1 MRFLLTL
8 SPTFGHFHALV
19 PLALALKESGHDL
32 AFATGKGFGSVIHSA
47 GFQHFPCGLDFDGSR
62 DIFTALP
69 EWEAIKAQAP
79 SDVAFQQ
86 LHGFVLG
93 LAPRMAHDLLDLA
106 GTWKPDV
113 IVRDP
118 LEFGGYIAA
127 EFYGIPHAT
136 PIWATYIPA
145 QYLVPAAVSELRRSF
160 GLRDDPG
167 LISMDRYLV
176 LDFLP
181 PSWTFPD
188 LPYPPVAHRFCAPPY
203 DMSGD
208 SRLPN
213 WVDALTGQP
222 TVYATLGTTFNQAP
236 GLFRSVLRAFSD
248 GSVNLV
254 MTVGRSMDPQMF
266 GKQPE
271 HIHIEQYIP
280 QSLILRYCDAIIFH
294 GGYNT
299 LHAAIWQGLPV
310 VVIPAG
316 AGDQWPTARRC
327 AQVGIGLHV
336 EGEPPEPGEIRT
348 AVESL
353 LGLPDF
359 RFRARELQQELKQLP
374 PLAEAVKRLEM
385 LAETKEPQVNE
396 SLVQNPCAAKVKFSI

>member
-1 MRFLLTL
+1 MWVLSPPHKSMRFLFSI
-8 SPTFGHFHALV
+8 SPTFGHFHAVV
-19 PLALALKESGHDL
+19 PLALALKESGHEL
-32 AFATGKGFGSVIHSA
+32 AFATGKGFGSVIRRA
-47 GFQHFPCGLDFDGSR
+47 GFRHFPCGLDFDGSR

-69 EWEAIKAQAP
+69 EWEAIKSNAP

-93 LAPRMAHDLLDLA
+93 LAPRMARDLLDLA
-106 GTWKPDV
+106 GAWKPDV

-118 LEFGGYIAA
+118 LEYGGYIAA
-127 EFYGIPHAT
+127 EIYKIPHAT

-145 QYLVPAAVSELRRSF
+145 QDLVPAAFSELRRSF
-160 GLRDDPG
+160 GLADDPG
-167 LISMDRYLV
+167 LINPDRFLV

-188 LPYPPVAHRFCAPPY
+188 LPCPPVAHRFCAPPC
-203 DMSGD
+203 DMSSD

-213 WVDALTGQP
+213 WVEALSDRP
-222 TVYATLGTTFNQAP
+222 TVYATLGTSFNQAP
-236 GLFRSVLRAFSD
+236 HLIKSVLRAFSD

-254 MTVGRSMDPQMF
+254 MTVGRSMDPHQF

-280 QSLILRYCDAIIFH
+280 QSLILPYCDALIFH
-294 GGYNT
+294 GGFNP
-299 LHAAIWQGLPV
+299 LHPALWHALPM

-327 AQVGIGLHV
+327 AEIGIGVLV
-336 EGEPPEPGEIRT
+336 AGEPPEPEGIRT
-348 AVESL
+348 AVNTV
-353 LGLPDF
+353 LGQPGYRL
-359 RFRARELQQELKQLP
+359 RLQVLQQELRQLP
-374 PLAEAVKRLEM
+374 PLVEAVQRLEL
-385 LAETKEPQVNE
+385 LAETREPQVNDG
-396 SLVQNPCAAKVKFSI
+396 LI